1 MCQRGYVWTLTEQ
14 IFPLWEDLIDRMDAI
29 AAFKADA
36 EKVGGAEK
44 LRALR
49 KHFLGTVVV
58 GSAKGGGAD
67 TIPTREVIDGQQ
79 RITTLQILLLA
90 FRDVVKPLEDEGL
103 DYSLKT
109 LTRNLGKYRERG
121 HHLKVWPTNVG
132 RDVMQALSDAGSI
145 EAVCDRFP
153 VKGPKKARYERPL
166 TGC

>member
-1 MCQRGYVWTLTEQ
+1 MFQRGYVWTLTEQ

-58 GSAKGGGAD
+58 GSAKGGSAD

-109 LTRNLGKYRERG
+109 LRLR
-121 HHLKVWPTNVG
+121 
-132 RDVMQALSDAGSI
+132 
-145 EAVCDRFP
+145 
-153 VKGPKKARYERPL
+153 
-166 TGC
+166 

>member
-1 MCQRGYVWTLTEQ
+1 MKRDQ
-14 IFPLWEDLIDRMDAI
+14 IAEKI

-58 GSAKGGGAD
+58 GSAKGGSAD

-109 LTRNLGKYRERG
+109 LTRNLGKS
-121 HHLKVWPTNVG
+121 LDK
-132 RDVMQALSDAGSI
+132 DFI
-145 EAVCDRFP
+145 
-153 VKGPKKARYERPL
+153 KKL
-166 TGC
+166 